1 MNPSIN
7 KQQTSSKLTALEV
20 ALVERVV
27 PAVYGPGYGGHLAGH
42 VAKEPAGV
50 LGACA
55 QAVGGEVELEF
66 GKKGLMFKLL
76 LFMALLYCNSIDGT
90 IVVLN
95 DNCNAC
101 DLLAVL

>member
-1 MNPSIN
+1 MSIP
-7 KQQTSSKLTALEV
+7 QVFEQSLFLFVLIPIFESSKLTALEV

-27 PAVYGPGYGGHLAGH
+27 PAVNGPGYGGHLAGH

-66 GKKGLMFKLL
+66 G
-76 LFMALLYCNSIDGT
+76 N
-90 IVVLN
+90 
-95 DNCNAC
+95 
-101 DLLAVL
+101 

>member
-1 MNPSIN
+1 MNSSMN

-42 VAKEPAGV
+42 VAEEPAGV
-50 LGACA
+50 LGSRA

-66 GKKGLMFKLL
+66 GK
-76 LFMALLYCNSIDGT
+76 
-90 IVVLN
+90 
-95 DNCNAC
+95 
-101 DLLAVL
+101 